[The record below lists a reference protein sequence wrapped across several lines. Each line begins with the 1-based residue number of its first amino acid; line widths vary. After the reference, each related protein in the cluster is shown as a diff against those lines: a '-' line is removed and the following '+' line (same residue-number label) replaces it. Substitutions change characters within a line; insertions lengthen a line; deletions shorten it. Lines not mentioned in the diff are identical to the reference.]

1 MIVLV
6 AYNVQL
12 LYQRVG
18 YVIDWVLH
26 VLIVKVDIILLMEL
40 VYYVLEIYQ
49 VVSYVVVHQLV
60 LNVQVHTS

>member
-6 AYNVQL
+6 AYNVLQ

>member
-49 VVSYVVVHQLV
+49 VVSYVAVHQLV